1 MKCLVFTMVSK
12 EAPMCTKI

>member
-1 MKCLVFTMVSK
+1 MPRVFTMVSK